1 MDTKK
6 VECHQCKLMR
16 GRNLSIMCSK
26 KECQSYFCLFCFEEK
41 YGIGSYSTFLKEQ
54 SNHKWKCFKCRK
66 VCNCENCLN
75 EINLNILR
83 ENALLK
89 KKRFRFR
96 KNLHKVENVKKKNLF
111 NYESDFPN
119 LKRNKNINKIIIR
132 SAIIIHLIK
141 IFKIKKFSN
150 KPCLVCNKF
159 KCPKNVEVLKF
170 KSIDEVKYF
179 LETFYKEYE
188 EEIKRNFINEE
199 LSKKILEQKKNLDKV
214 KEILQKI
221 PFGER
226 LKVPKRIC
234 SNCLSNLLL
243 EQNGLFIFSN
253 LLKEEDEAAKLTIKQ
268 KLEIINGLHN
278 LILKEKKKKKI
289 NTSLKNLIK
298 KDNINEMNSINIF
311 NSILN
316 NTNICEP
323 IKPELK
329 IQQNYFN
336 NNHNF
341 YNNNNFFQIQE
352 KDYFHNNPNININMF
367 KDFDLRENVLR
378 SIINENEF
386 NFNSWNYNNNKNYI
400 YNNNIY
406 TFLLNK
412 ISFTASETNNLL
424 FVIQKKLYEYM
435 TNKNDGISN
444 EICLINELLKLKSDS
459 IKNSLFDYNRE
470 LQNLQNYFSINQEKM
485 V

>member
-1 MDTKK
+1 
-6 VECHQCKLMR
+6 
-16 GRNLSIMCSK
+16 
-26 KECQSYFCLFCFEEK
+26 
-41 YGIGSYSTFLKEQ
+41 
-54 SNHKWKCFKCRK
+54 
-66 VCNCENCLN
+66 
-75 EINLNILR
+75 
-83 ENALLK
+83 
-89 KKRFRFR
+89 
-96 KNLHKVENVKKKNLF
+96 
-111 NYESDFPN
+111 
-119 LKRNKNINKIIIR
+119 
-132 SAIIIHLIK
+132 
-141 IFKIKKFSN
+141 
-150 KPCLVCNKF
+150 
-159 KCPKNVEVLKF
+159 
-170 KSIDEVKYF
+170 
-179 LETFYKEYE
+179 
-188 EEIKRNFINEE
+188 
-199 LSKKILEQKKNLDKV
+199 
-214 KEILQKI
+214 
-221 PFGER
+221 
-226 LKVPKRIC
+226 
-234 SNCLSNLLL
+234 
-243 EQNGLFIFSN
+243 
-253 LLKEEDEAAKLTIKQ
+253 
-268 KLEIINGLHN
+268 
-278 LILKEKKKKKI
+278 
-289 NTSLKNLIK
+289 
-298 KDNINEMNSINIF
+298 MNSINIF

-352 KDYFHNNPNININMF
+352 KDYFNNIPNININMF
-367 KDFDLRENVLR
+367 KDFDLRDNVLR

>member
-1 MDTKK
+1 M
-6 VECHQCKLMR
+6 
-16 GRNLSIMCSK
+16 
-26 KECQSYFCLFCFEEK
+26 
-41 YGIGSYSTFLKEQ
+41 
-54 SNHKWKCFKCRK
+54 
-66 VCNCENCLN
+66 
-75 EINLNILR
+75 
-83 ENALLK
+83 
-89 KKRFRFR
+89 
-96 KNLHKVENVKKKNLF
+96 F

-141 IFKIKKFSN
+141 IFKKKKFSN

-278 LILKEKKKKKI
+278 LILKEANKKKI

-352 KDYFHNNPNININMF
+352 KDYFNNIPNININMF
-367 KDFDLRENVLR
+367 KDFDLRDNVLR
-378 SIINENEF
+378 SILNENEF